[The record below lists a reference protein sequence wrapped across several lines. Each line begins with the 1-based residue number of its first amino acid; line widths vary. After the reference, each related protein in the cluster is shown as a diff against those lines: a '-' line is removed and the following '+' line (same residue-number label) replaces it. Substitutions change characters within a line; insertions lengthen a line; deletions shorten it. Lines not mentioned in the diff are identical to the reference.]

1 MAVPAF
7 DLGCDPHIPVLLQPL
22 MEQVSP
28 VSGVWLDGTFGAG
41 GYSRALLAAGAERV
55 IAVDRDPEVFAYAG
69 ELVRTYGHRLR
80 LVEGKFADLDR
91 ITDVPLDGITL
102 DLGVSSMQLDNA
114 ERGFSFA
121 ADGPLDMRMGR
132 QSGTAADLVNR
143 LDEGELADILH
154 AYGEERAARRIARA
168 IVHRRTREP
177 ITRTLEL
184 VSAIQGCLA
193 RSRSDRSHPATR
205 TFQALRV
212 AVNNEFE
219 QLVDGLEAAE
229 RALKPGGILA
239 VVTFHSIEDRLVKRF
254 FRQRS
259 GRERQGSR
267 HAPPKLGM
275 AARFRQRTQ
284 SPIQPD
290 ERELEHNRRSRS
302 AKLRLGIRTSAE
314 AGHCDRVALGLPT
327 IKGRVMEQ

>member
-1 MAVPAF
+1 MAAPAF
-7 DLGCDPHIPVLLQPL
+7 DRSCDPHIPVLLRSL

-55 IAVDRDPEVFAYAG
+55 IAVDRDPEVFVFAG
-69 ELVRTYGHRLR
+69 ELARKYGHRLR
-80 LVEGKFADLDR
+80 LVEGMFGNLDR
-91 ITDVPLDGITL
+91 IADVPLDGITL

-132 QSGTAADLVNR
+132 QSGTAADLVNQ
-143 LDEGELADILH
+143 LNEAELADILH
-154 AYGEERAARRIARA
+154 AYGEEHSARRIARA

-184 VSAIQGCLA
+184 VSAIQGCLP
-193 RSRSDRSHPATR
+193 RPRPGHSHPATR

-229 RALKPGGILA
+229 RALKAGGILA

-259 GRERQGSR
+259 GRELQGSR

-275 AARFRQRTQ
+275 AARFHQRTRIA
-284 SPIQPD
+284 IQPD
-290 ERELEHNRRSRS
+290 EQELEYNRRSRS
-302 AKLRLGIRTSAE
+302 ARLRIGIRTSAE

-327 IKGRVMEQ
+327 MKRGTMEQ